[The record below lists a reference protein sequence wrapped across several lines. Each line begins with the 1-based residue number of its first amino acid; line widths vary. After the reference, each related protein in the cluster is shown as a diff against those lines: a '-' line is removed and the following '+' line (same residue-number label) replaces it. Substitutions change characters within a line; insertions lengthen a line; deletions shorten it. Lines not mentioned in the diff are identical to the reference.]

1 MADKITGEMSIM
13 EIVQKYPETVPVF
26 VKHGLH
32 CLGCAIAQYET
43 LAEGAAAHGM
53 DLPALLKDLN
63 EVANK
68 AGSAP
73 KKAPAKTVKS

>member
-13 EIVQKYPETVPVF
+13 EIVQTYPETVPVF
-26 VKHGLH
+26 MKHGLH
-32 CLGCAIAQYET
+32 CLGCAIAQFET
-43 LAEGAAAHGM
+43 LAQGAAAHRM

-68 AGSAP
+68 GEGKPAP
-73 KKAPAKTVKS
+73 KKAKAA